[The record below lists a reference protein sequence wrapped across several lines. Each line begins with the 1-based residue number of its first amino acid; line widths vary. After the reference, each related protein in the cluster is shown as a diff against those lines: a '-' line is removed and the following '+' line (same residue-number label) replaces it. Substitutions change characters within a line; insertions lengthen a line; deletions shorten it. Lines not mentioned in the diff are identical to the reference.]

1 MNAATVRQI
10 SLFTVSRYLSEGLF
24 AVRGFFLAS
33 LLSPYTF
40 AIWTQ
45 MRLVITFLQFI
56 RLGTNEALVRDYPY
70 HKGRNSQETAQNL
83 ADVVSGFNLLTAAVA
98 ILVVGLYFLLGR
110 SMTSLDE
117 KRLWYLWLLLF
128 FLNQIYWFL
137 QCKLQ
142 ATQQFVKVGKM
153 IVGFSL
159 LSTAGGILC
168 AYLYG
173 FAGFLIAL
181 IFSYLGMIL
190 YVSGADPKEFKPSWD
205 TASALTLIRTGFPIM
220 ASGALFIL
228 LLNVDKII
236 IWIFMQRQDLGIY
249 AIQSY
254 ITNFIML
261 APGAVAMV
269 LFPSMME
276 QIGKSN
282 SYESIENYLT
292 HPTLILAY
300 YACPVLA
307 ALFFLLPLPIQWL
320 LPHYAPAIQPGQIL
334 IIASFFVIVSRMPI
348 AILVSLNK
356 QNRLMLISL
365 AAVLFTAAADW
376 LFLKSGYGISGVAAG
391 SALGFTLYASATI
404 SFAFRYLGLSTKK
417 LFTFLLTLIAPF
429 LMMIAG
435 IVVLDRIFPSSSTTW
450 YADTTHA
457 VIRVVMFLILS
468 GFLLYLCSHR
478 LRFLNIAAL
487 VKKGA

>member
-1 MNAATVRQI
+1 MNASTVKQI
-10 SLFTVSRYLSEGLF
+10 SLFTISRYLSEGLF

-33 LLSPYTF
+33 LLSPFTF

-70 HKGRNSQETAQNL
+70 HKGRGSQETAKNI
-83 ADVVSGFNLLTAAVA
+83 ADVVSGFNLLTAAAAVL
-98 ILVVGLYFLLGR
+98 IVGLYFLLDQ
-110 SMTSLDE
+110 SITSLPE
-117 KRLWYLWLLLF
+117 KHLWYLWLLVF

-142 ATQQFVKVGKM
+142 ATQQFIKVGKM

-159 LSTAGGILC
+159 LSTAGGLSC

-205 TASALTLIRTGFPIM
+205 TVSALKLIRTGFPIM

-276 QIGKSN
+276 QVGKAN
-282 SYESIENYLT
+282 SYESIEHYLT

-300 YACPVLA
+300 YACPILA

-320 LPHYAPAIQPGQIL
+320 LPQYVPAIQPGQIL
-334 IIASFFVIVSRMPI
+334 IIASFFVIVARMPI
-348 AILVSLNK
+348 AIMVSLNK

-365 AAVLFTAAADW
+365 VAVLFTATADW
-376 LFLKSGYGISGVAAG
+376 FLLKSGFGISGVAAG

-404 SFAFRYLGLSTKK
+404 SFAFRCLRLSTKK
-417 LFTFLLTLIAPF
+417 LLKFLLTLIAPF
-429 LMMIAG
+429 LMMVAG
-435 IVVLDRIFPSSSTTW
+435 IAVLDRFFPSNSATW
-450 YADTTHA
+450 YADMTQA
-457 VIRVVMFLILS
+457 VIRVLMFFIPS
-468 GFLLYLCSHR
+468 GFLLLLFSHR
-478 LRFLNIAAL
+478 LKFLNIAAL
-487 VKKGA
+487 VKKGT

>member
-1 MNAATVRQI
+1 MNASTVKQI
-10 SLFTVSRYLSEGLF
+10 SLFTISRYLSEGLF

-33 LLSPYTF
+33 LLIPSTF

-45 MRLVITFLQFI
+45 MRLVLTFLQFI

-70 HKGRNSQETAQNL
+70 HKGRGSRETAQKL
-83 ADVVSGFNLLTAAVA
+83 ADVVSGFNLLTAAAA
-98 ILVVGLYFLLGR
+98 ILTAGLYFILGQ
-110 SMTSLDE
+110 SITSLDE
-117 KRLWYLWLLLF
+117 KRLWYIWLLVF
-128 FLNQIYWFL
+128 FLNQIYWFF

-142 ATQQFVKVGKM
+142 ATQQFIKVGQM

-159 LSTAGGILC
+159 LSTAGGLLC

-173 FAGFLIAL
+173 FEGFLIAL

-205 TASALTLIRTGFPIM
+205 TVSTLTLIRTGFPIM

-236 IWIFMQRQDLGIY
+236 IWIFMQRQDLGVY

-276 QIGKSN
+276 QVGKSD

-292 HPTLILAY
+292 HPTLVLAY

-307 ALFFLLPLPIQWL
+307 VLFFLLPLPIQWL
-320 LPHYAPAIQPGQIL
+320 LPQYAAAVQPGRIL
-334 IIASFFVIVSRMPI
+334 ILASFFVIVSRMPI
-348 AILVSLNK
+348 AVMVSLNK

-365 AAVLFTAAADW
+365 VAVLFTAAADW
-376 LFLKSGYGISGVAAG
+376 VLIKSGYGISGVAAG
-391 SALGFTLYASATI
+391 SALGFTLYAWATI
-404 SFAFRYLGLSTKK
+404 SFAFRYLRLSTKK
-417 LFTFLLTLIAPF
+417 LLTFLLTLIAPF
-429 LMMIAG
+429 LIMIAG
-435 IVVLDRIFPSSSTTW
+435 IVVLDRMFPSNSTTW
-450 YADTTHA
+450 YADMTHA
-457 VIRVVMFLILS
+457 AVRIVMFLIPS
-468 GFLLYLCSHR
+468 GFLLFLCSHR
-478 LRFLNIAAL
+478 LRFLNIAEL
-487 VKKGA
+487 LKKGT

>member
-1 MNAATVRQI
+1 MSDSTVKQI
-10 SLFTVSRYLSEGLF
+10 SLFTISRYLAEGLF
-24 AVRGFFLAS
+24 ALRGFFLAS
-33 LLSPYTF
+33 LLSPLTF

-45 MRLVITFLQFI
+45 MRLVLTFLQFI

-70 HKGRNSQETAQNL
+70 HKGRGSQETAHKI
-83 ADVVSGFNLLTAAVA
+83 ADVVSGFNLLMAAAA
-98 ILVVGLYFLLGR
+98 ILIVSLYFLLGQ
-110 SMTSLDE
+110 SITSLPE
-117 KRLWYLWLLLF
+117 KHLWYLWLLLF
-128 FLNQIYWFL
+128 FLNQIYWFF

-142 ATQQFVKVGKM
+142 ATQQFIKVGQM

-159 LSTAGGILC
+159 LSTAGGLLC

-173 FAGFLIAL
+173 FVGFLIAL
-181 IFSYLGMIL
+181 IFSYLVMIL
-190 YVSGADPKEFKPSWD
+190 YASGADPREFKPSWD
-205 TASALTLIRTGFPIM
+205 TVSALKLIRTGFPIM

-276 QIGKSN
+276 QVGKSN
-282 SYESIENYLT
+282 SNESVENYLT

-320 LPHYAPAIQPGQIL
+320 LPQYAPAIQPGQIL
-334 IIASFFVIVSRMPI
+334 ILASFFVIASRMPF
-348 AILVSLNK
+348 AIMVSLNK

-365 AAVLFTAAADW
+365 VAVLFTATADW
-376 LFLKSGYGISGVAAG
+376 LLLKSGFGISGVAAG

-404 SFAFRYLGLSTKK
+404 SFAFRYLRLSTKK
-417 LFTFLLTLIAPF
+417 LFKFFLTLIAPF

-435 IVVLDRIFPSSSTTW
+435 IVVLDRIFPSNCTTW
-450 YADTTHA
+450 YADMTHA
-457 VIRVVMFLILS
+457 VIRVVMFLIPS
-468 GFLLYLCSHR
+468 GFLLFLCSHR

-487 VKKGA
+487 VKKGT